1 MIGSQPLLAALSAL
15 VLATTQEVNG
25 RSIFRRDGSN
35 VPPERTLDMPLVF
48 DGRGRYTLPVSMVRE
63 PLLNG
68 QSGVIDKAA

>member
-1 MIGSQPLLAALSAL
+1 MIGSQLLPAALSAL
-15 VLATTQEVNG
+15 LLATTQEVSG

-63 PLLNG
+63 PLLSG
-68 QSGVIDKAA
+68 QSGVIDKAV